1 MFILHPFIRTRRNN
15 TARSVR
21 VRLTVALSVRKK
33 KAGLF
38 SMKKVSKYLLWKK
51 TSLCYVKMNIA
62 LLKHFYD
69 FIQLVCFYDTALTP

>member
-1 MFILHPFIRTRRNN
+1 
-15 TARSVR
+15 
-21 VRLTVALSVRKK
+21 
-33 KAGLF
+33 
-38 SMKKVSKYLLWKK
+38 MKKVSRYLLWKK